1 MTIFAALFS
10 CRNRSR
16 LGKSV
21 HFHPPADD
29 SVHVML
35 KHDMKRHREKGEAQ
49 KAYSARKPLSE
60 ILAAQQAIQATE
72 DDDQISDD
80 VANADK
86 ANHSQ

>member
-1 MTIFAALFS
+1 
-10 CRNRSR
+10 
-16 LGKSV
+16 
-21 HFHPPADD
+21 
-29 SVHVML
+29 ML
-35 KHDMKRHREKGEAQ
+35 KHDMKRHRERGEAQ